1 MTTTS
6 APAPSTATHDPSEY
20 RRVLTSSFV
29 GSAVEF
35 YDFLLYGTAASLV
48 FGPLFVSG
56 QPETVALMASFA
68 TFAVGYLAR
77 PLGGV
82 IFGQMGD
89 RVGRKATLVTTML
102 IMGIASTLV
111 GLLPTSA
118 QIGALA
124 PVLLIILRVLQG
136 VAVGGEWGGAAL
148 MALEHSPTHLRG
160 FSASFANMGGPAGAV
175 LATIVF
181 ALATTLPEDDFLS
194 WGWRVPFLISAA
206 LVGIGLFI
214 RLRVTES
221 PIFLKAQE
229 QDRAKRTH
237 RLAIADVLRR
247 YPRELALAATATIAA
262 LSLQTFMATFA
273 ISMARESGLS
283 STLALVFHGLA
294 AFLHIFTI
302 PFFAHLSDRVG
313 RRRVITAGAVALI
326 VMAVPLIWLL
336 SSGQPTL
343 VLLGMLLGNPILQA
357 TMYGP
362 LAAYVS
368 EMFGTS
374 TRYTGAGVGYQLGA
388 TLGGGFTPLI
398 AASLWSVGQDT
409 FGQDWTQYLP
419 VATPPP
425 PTTSCGWRTAATCCC
440 TRRSTWRGWRSSTRP
455 SASARSATHASTTT
469 GARTPRSSTPGGS
482 RRRRRWAPS
491 PCTTSCPERVR
502 AGGRAPRRPSAAG

>member
-6 APAPSTATHDPSEY
+6 APTTSPTTHDPREY
-20 RRVLTSSFV
+20 RRVLVSSFI

-35 YDFLLYGTAASLV
+35 YDFLLYGTAAALV
-48 FGPLFVSG
+48 FGPLFFSG

-118 QIGALA
+118 QIGVTA
-124 PVLLIILRVLQG
+124 PVLLIVLRVLQG

-148 MALEHSPTHLRG
+148 MALEHSPSHRRG

-181 ALATTLPEDDFLS
+181 TLATLLPQDAFLS
-194 WGWRVPFLISAA
+194 WGWRIPFLLSAA
-206 LVGIGLFI
+206 LVGVGLFI
-214 RLRVTES
+214 RLQVSES
-221 PIFLKAQE
+221 PLFVKAQE
-229 QDRAKRTH
+229 QDRERRTR
-237 RLAIADVLRR
+237 RLAITDVLRS
-247 YPRELALAATATIAA
+247 YPRELTLAATATIAA

-283 STLALVFHGLA
+283 STLALVFHGTA

-302 PFFAHLSDRVG
+302 PYFAHLSDKLG
-313 RRRVITAGAVALI
+313 RRRVITTGAVALI
-326 VMAVPLIWLL
+326 IMAVPLIWLL
-336 SSGQPTL
+336 SSGNAAL
-343 VLLGMLLGNPILQA
+343 VFVGMVLGNPILQA

-362 LAAYVS
+362 LAAYIS
-368 EMFGTS
+368 EMFGTKS
-374 TRYTGAGVGYQLGA
+374 RYTGAGVGYQLGA
-388 TLGGGFTPLI
+388 TIGGGFTPLI
-398 AASLWSVGQDT
+398 AASLWT
-409 FGQDWTQYLP
+409 FGRGAFGAEDWTQYLP
-419 VATPPP
+419 VAGYLVIAALITI
-425 PTTSCGWRTAATCCC
+425 TSIHL
-440 TRRSTWRGWRSSTRP
+440 
-455 SASARSATHASTTT
+455 ARESKDIALDFDKVDA
-469 GARTPRSSTPGGS
+469 
-482 RRRRRWAPS
+482 
-491 PCTTSCPERVR
+491 
-502 AGGRAPRRPSAAG
+502 